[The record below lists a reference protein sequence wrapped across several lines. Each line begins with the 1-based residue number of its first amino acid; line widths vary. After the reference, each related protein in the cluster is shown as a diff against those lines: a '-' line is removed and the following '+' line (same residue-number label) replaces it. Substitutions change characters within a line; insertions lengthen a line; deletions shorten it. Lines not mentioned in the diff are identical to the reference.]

1 MQSQMADQQDQMQ
14 RRHQIQ
20 DLALHFVTQGP
31 DGSSAFDQQGYTNAL
46 MGIDPQA
53 ALELHRN
60 TIAGQMADL
69 QAQKAQRDLNTP
81 DLRKIEQG
89 SNVLTQEQQADG
101 SYKTIATANR
111 FAPQQPSETDR
122 KIAALR
128 GLGASNDQIKAAFG
142 LTGSSGDGDLT
153 PDAVDN
159 MAWDQILTG
168 TRPQYSRGKSG
179 DAIRNQ
185 VNNRIA
191 QVSKEAGVG
200 PQELATVSGRNKAI
214 QGSLAYTQKQADALE
229 RQEETFDKNFDTM
242 LALGDKVGRTG
253 IPAFNKMLLNA
264 KSNIGGDPDTAAFL
278 TARNL
283 VAQEYAK
290 IASAATGAAGTTD
303 SSREHALEAINA
315 SQTPD
320 QLRAVYR
327 ALKQDIQN
335 QKQAN
340 VDKLNDLTARKVQFG
355 NVSPTMS
362 QPSPAP
368 QVSAPATGG
377 WSARRID

>member
-1 MQSQMADQQDQMQ
+1 
-14 RRHQIQ
+14 
-20 DLALHFVTQGP
+20 
-31 DGSSAFDQQGYTNAL
+31 
-46 MGIDPQA
+46 
-53 ALELHRN
+53 
-60 TIAGQMADL
+60 
-69 QAQKAQRDLNTP
+69 
-81 DLRKIEQG
+81 
-89 SNVLTQEQQADG
+89 
-101 SYKTIATANR
+101 
-111 FAPQQPSETDR
+111 
-122 KIAALR
+122 
-128 GLGASNDQIKAAFG
+128 
-142 LTGSSGDGDLT
+142 
-153 PDAVDN
+153 

-242 LALGDKVGRTG
+242 LSLGDKVGRTG

-290 IASAATGAAGTTD
+290 IASSATGAAGTTD

-315 SQTPD
+315 AQTPD
-320 QLRAVYR
+320 QLRAVYK

-355 NVSPTMS
+355 NVSPSMS
-362 QPSPAP
+362 QPAAQPA
-368 QVSAPATGG
+368 ATNGG
-377 WSARRID
+377 WSARRVD